1 MNFVKKTAVAIGALL
16 ASSVAAS
23 AADMDT
29 PLSYWSGFYVG
40 AQVGAGANVSDFLC
54 EGDCDDILLDTSLN
68 NILAGG
74 YVGYNYQIDR
84 FVVGVEGDLSAA
96 FGRDDFDYNLWPAID
111 SGYRIEQDYYASI
124 RARFGYLVTDSFLAF
139 ATIGWAFADYTMDN
153 PCGDCSDWD
162 NTTFIKG
169 DRDAFVVGGG
179 LEYALSESVHLKGE
193 YLYADFGTSTL
204 TLCDEG
210 CTDFRTDLEN
220 HQVRVGLSY
229 NF

>member
-96 FGRDDFDYNLWPAID
+96 LAGMISIITYGLRLIPVTELN
-111 SGYRIEQDYYASI
+111 RII
-124 RARFGYLVTDSFLAF
+124 MRAF
-139 ATIGWAFADYTMDN
+139 APA
-153 PCGDCSDWD
+153 
-162 NTTFIKG
+162 
-169 DRDAFVVGGG
+169 
-179 LEYALSESVHLKGE
+179 SVIW
-193 YLYADFGTSTL
+193 
-204 TLCDEG
+204 
-210 CTDFRTDLEN
+210 
-220 HQVRVGLSY
+220 
-229 NF
+229 